1 VDEEDLPGGSL
12 MLPPKVS
19 VVIPTYNHARYLP
32 YALNSVI
39 NQSYPNLEVLVIDD
53 GSTDRTA
60 ELVKPY
66 RSIINYV
73 YKKNGGTPSA
83 LNLGLSLA
91 TGKYIC
97 WLSADDMLIEEKVA
111 KQVGLMDSDPSLGFS
126 YTSYVVIDAKGT
138 KQYDVNSPY
147 FPDRQEM
154 VTKLMEG
161 CFINGSSVMMRS
173 SALKI
178 VGNFDEN
185 LPQAHDY
192 DLWFRFIRHFACGF
206 LAERL
211 LAYRWHGEN
220 MSQNPDE
227 ACSVIVREKAKRLFP
242 EWLN

>member
-1 VDEEDLPGGSL
+1 
-12 MLPPKVS
+12 MRAPKVS
-19 VVIPTYNHARYLP
+19 IVIPTYNHARYLP
-32 YALNSVI
+32 YALDSII
-39 NQSYPNLEVLVIDD
+39 NQSYANIEIFVIDD
-53 GSTDRTA
+53 GSKDGTA

-73 YKKNGGTPSA
+73 YKENGGTASA

-97 WLSADDMLIEEKVA
+97 WLSADDMLIGEKVS
-111 KQVGLMDSDPSLGFS
+111 KQVDLMERDQSLGFS
-126 YTSYVVIDAKGT
+126 YTSFVVIDANGKR
-138 KQYDVNSPY
+138 QYDVNSPY
-147 FPDRQEM
+147 YSDKQEM

-161 CFINGSSVMMRS
+161 CFINGSSVMIRS
-173 SALKI
+173 SALKL

-192 DLWFRFIRHFACGF
+192 DLWFRFLRHFACGF
-206 LAERL
+206 LAEHL

-227 ACSVIVREKAKRLFP
+227 ACSVIVSKRAKQLFP
-242 EWLN
+242 EWID